1 MKTIPHSIETT
12 SVSLV
17 TTLRIVTVTSVFAVA
32 LCIPVSG
39 WAITNGQPDG
49 TAHPYVALVT
59 ELANLPSTSPPACC
73 PPPVCSAVA
82 ISPTVLVTTA
92 GCTSTNTPGDL
103 VFVTFDPQGAF
114 ATNPL
119 YLTGRYY
126 PDPDFCVGC
135 GGGFGSGFVT
145 HTLAVVVLDQ
155 PVSLPRYAQLP
166 APDVV
171 DTLPVGTGMT
181 IVGYGFQAPLKKIRR
196 GGGGF
201 WTREFALAELL
212 GTNES
217 LSDEYI
223 KISSNQAQGKG
234 GLCFSDGG
242 APVLLDHTDTVVAT
256 GSFTANSNCVG
267 VSWAQ
272 RLDTPDAIAFINQFL
287 GP

>member
-1 MKTIPHSIETT
+1 MKTIPRSTQATVVFLMI
-12 SVSLV
+12 SLV
-17 TTLRIVTVTSVFAVA
+17 ATIT
-32 LCIPVSG
+32 LCIPRSAS
-39 WAITNGQPDG
+39 AITNGQPDG

-73 PPPVCSAVA
+73 PPPVCSGVA

-92 GCTSTNTPGDL
+92 GCTSANTPGDL

-119 YLTGRYY
+119 YLTGHYF
-126 PDPDFCVGC
+126 PDPNFCVGC
-135 GGGFGSGFVT
+135 GGGFGSGFIT
-145 HTLAVVVLDQ
+145 NTLAIVVLDQ
-155 PVSLPRYAQLP
+155 PVSLARYAQLP

-196 GGGGF
+196 NGGGF
-201 WTREFALAELL
+201 WTREFTTANLL

-217 LSDEYI
+217 LPEYI
-223 KISSNQAQGKG
+223 KISANQSQGKG
-234 GLCFSDGG
+234 GVCFSDGG
-242 APVLLDHTDTVVAT
+242 APVLLDNTDTVVAT
-256 GSFTANSNCVG
+256 GGFTANSNCVG

-272 RLDTPDAIAFINQFL
+272 RLDTPDAISFIGQFL